1 MFSIDNNYTKSSVL
15 FIAKHNGE
23 ELSFIITPM
32 ISKRNKEE
40 LDEKLQ
46 FILLNQY
53 IKYKGKDFEDQLFE
67 LLKQANNN
75 VMKLL
80 YENESDVD
88 HKNPLPYHIVT
99 PLLDFFNLED
109 VFNYLKFE
117 YKLQPPSILQDVF
130 DEQIEKD
137 AKGSRVQTYLK
148 DDYLQLAAL
157 ALIIKVAMM
166 PVFNYAD
173 IKSKEFNIIHREYIL
188 FHLFKKHPIFE
199 SEPMVKLLGLV
210 TKLIE
215 QTTTTKD
222 VESVRILEKQIPRGE
237 LPFYILSL
245 VVIQKVSIATL
256 IDDNADK
263 NLVTKIYNYVNN
275 KLKASGDVSKSIRN
289 KSNMKDQDDTGES
302 ESLVESYRTCEKF
315 DKGTLIELGWAVESI
330 DKVIMQMTD
339 KQKAFIDPK
348 LVKEAEVFC
357 KQFLYADI
365 ENIQI
370 QILGIIFKSVI
381 DPRAIDY
388 IKIEGIVNLITV
400 GFAYLWGLGAKTLA
414 LILISKVYQTDDD
427 TMTINSTVNKTRLS
441 KELKEE
447 LDFFY
452 PYKRVVNADTS
463 SNIIEEAIGDMSQ
476 DIYSKKWLPVC
487 DSNYLVDAIGT
498 DNPMQLI
505 SSDIKYMLAEFII
518 KNERNVQHV

>member
-15 FIAKHNGE
+15 FLAKYKE
-23 ELSFIITPM
+23 ESLSFIITPM

-46 FILLNQY
+46 FILLNKY
-53 IKYKGKDFEDQLFE
+53 LDYKGEAFKEGLFQ
-67 LLKQANNN
+67 LLKQANNE
-75 VMKLL
+75 VMKLI
-80 YENESDVD
+80 YEPSDQAVT
-88 HKNPLPYHIVT
+88 KNPLPYQIVT
-99 PLLDFFNLED
+99 PLLDYFNLDD

-117 YKLQPPSILQDVF
+117 FKLQPPSILADVF

-157 ALIIKVAMM
+157 ALIIKVAML

-173 IKSKEFNIIHREYIL
+173 IKSKDFNIIHREYIL
-188 FHLFKKHPIFE
+188 FHLFKKHPIYE
-199 SEPMVKLLGLV
+199 SAPMQKLLGLV
-210 TKLIE
+210 TKLID
-215 QTTTTKD
+215 QTTVTKD

-289 KSNMKDQDDTGES
+289 KTNMRDQEETGES

-315 DKGTLIELGWAVESI
+315 DKGTLIELGWAVETI
-330 DKVIMQMTD
+330 DKVINQMTD

-348 LVKEAEVFC
+348 IVEEAEVFC
-357 KQFLYADI
+357 KQFMYADI
-365 ENIQI
+365 EDIQV
-370 QILGIIFKSVI
+370 QFLGIIFKSVV

-400 GFAYLWGLGAKTLA
+400 GFSYLWGMGCKALA
-414 LILISKVYQTDDD
+414 LLLISKVYQSDDD
-427 TMTINSTVNKTRLS
+427 TMIINSTVNKTRLS

-452 PYKRVVNADTS
+452 PYKRVINAESS
-463 SNIIEEAIGDMSQ
+463 SNLVEESIHNMSQ

-487 DSNYLVDAIGT
+487 DSKYLVEALGT

-505 SSDIKYMLAEFII
+505 TSDIKYMLADFII

>member
-15 FIAKHNGE
+15 FLAKRGDE
-23 ELSFIITPM
+23 PPLSFIITPM

-46 FILLNQY
+46 FVLLNQY
-53 IKYKGKDFEDQLFE
+53 LDYKGEDFKNRLYN
-67 LLKQANNN
+67 LLKQANND

-80 YENESDVD
+80 YDDNNDG
-88 HKNPLPYHIVT
+88 HKDPMPYHIVT
-99 PLLDFFNLED
+99 PLLDYFDLQD
-109 VFNYLKFE
+109 VFNYLKYE
-117 YKLQPPSILQDVF
+117 YKLQPPSILADEF

-173 IKSKEFNIIHREYIL
+173 IKSKDFSTIHREYIL
-188 FHLFKKHPIFE
+188 FHLFKKHPIFH
-199 SEPMVKLLGLV
+199 SEPMEKLMGLVVKLIDQN
-210 TKLIE
+210 TAS
-215 QTTTTKD
+215 KD

-275 KLKASGDVSKSIRN
+275 KLKSSGDVSKSIRN
-289 KSNMKDQDDTGES
+289 KNLMTDKEETGES
-302 ESLVESYRTCEKF
+302 ESMVESYRTCEKF
-315 DKGTLIELGWAVESI
+315 DKGTLIELGWAVETI
-330 DKVIMQMTD
+330 DKVINQMTE
-339 KQKAFIDPK
+339 KQRANIDLN
-348 LVKEAEVFC
+348 LVKEAEIFC

-365 ENIQI
+365 ENIQTL
-370 QILGIIFKSVI
+370 ILSIIFKSVI

-400 GFAYLWGLGAKTLA
+400 GFAYLWGMNCKVLA
-414 LILISKVYQTDDD
+414 LILISKVYPTEDD
-427 TMTINSTVNKTRLS
+427 TMIINSTVNKTRLS

-452 PYKRVVNADTS
+452 PYKRVINQDTS
-463 SNIIEEAIGDMSQ
+463 SNLVEETINNMSQ

-487 DSNYLVDAIGT
+487 DAKYLVEAIGT
-498 DNPMQLI
+498 DNPMQLVT
-505 SSDIKYMLAEFII
+505 SDIKYLLGEFII

>member
-15 FIAKHNGE
+15 FLAKWNDE
-23 ELSFIITPM
+23 TLSFIITPM

-46 FILLNQY
+46 FILTNAYLN
-53 IKYKGKDFEDQLFE
+53 YKGKDFKDRLFNI
-67 LLKQANNN
+67 LKQANND

-80 YENESDVD
+80 YEPDSGEHRD
-88 HKNPLPYHIVT
+88 PLPYHIVN
-99 PLLDFFNLED
+99 PILDYFDLQD
-109 VFNYLKFE
+109 VFNYLKYE
-117 YKLQPPSILQDVF
+117 YKLQPPSILADEF

-157 ALIIKVAMM
+157 AIIIKVAMM

-173 IKSKEFNIIHREYIL
+173 IKSKEFSTIHREYIL
-188 FHLFKKHPIFE
+188 FHLFKKHPIFN

-210 TKLIE
+210 IKLID
-215 QTTTTKD
+215 QNTAAKD

-275 KLKASGDVSKSIRN
+275 KLKSSGDVSKSIRN
-289 KSNMKDQDDTGES
+289 KNLMTDKEETGES
-302 ESLVESYRTCEKF
+302 ESMIESYRTCEKF
-315 DKGTLIELGWAVESI
+315 DKGTLIELGWAVETI
-330 DKVIMQMTD
+330 DKVISQMTK
-339 KQKAFIDPK
+339 KQKANIDLN
-348 LVKEAEVFC
+348 LVKDAEIFC

-365 ENIQI
+365 ENTQV
-370 QILGIIFKSVI
+370 LLLSIIFKSVI

-400 GFAYLWGLGAKTLA
+400 GFAYLWGMGCKVLA
-414 LILISKVYQTDDD
+414 LILVSKIYDTGDD
-427 TMTINSTVNKTRLS
+427 TVIINSTVNKTRLS

-452 PYKRVVNADTS
+452 PYKRVVNNDTS
-463 SNIIEEAIGDMSQ
+463 SNLVEETINNMSQ

-487 DSNYLVDAIGT
+487 ESKYLIEAIGT

-505 SSDIKYMLAEFII
+505 TSDIKYLLAEFIV